1 MDCSSVFYYQQFS
14 KTFAIFSI
22 FLNPFC
28 IFDHFLSLSSLGPS
42 PRFDNKLL
50 HSFSSASGM
59 VFKIFM
65 TSAINI
71 CLQKITFFLNFWRIF
86 IRLQV
91 YWSLWASETIYSLKG
106 IMDSLLRQGNCFE
119 DFDILNFIKILFKLA
134 FVFKIFEYFCL
145 FSEFHHYYER
155 SFSSLS
161 DGLLDIKPQ
170 TKNCLEH
177 FHLEI
182 WKLF

>member
-1 MDCSSVFYYQQFS
+1 MISCCIVFLVLAEWFS
-14 KTFAIFSI
+14 KFLWLQPLTFV
-22 FLNPFC
+22 C
-28 IFDHFLSLSSLGPS
+28 K
-42 PRFDNKLL
+42 KLL
-50 HSFSSASGM
+50 FFS
-59 VFKIFM
+59 
-65 TSAINI
+65 
-71 CLQKITFFLNFWRIF
+71 NFWRIF

-145 FSEFHHYYER
+145 FLNFTTITAER

-161 DGLLDIKPQ
+161 DRLLDIKPQ